1 MDVSRKVE
9 KMGYIG
15 SQLKGDFNID
25 GIYVIKRRTFIMSRM
40 KLVFVLAIATAFSRP
55 FILPSVAQ
63 NEGQNMAPNP
73 PLDPSIKT
81 TFVHLGNGEPGVLY
95 EPVSPGPKAQIA
107 LFVMHAT
114 NDFLTHSACTELSKR
129 GYRVFCVN
137 NSIDKA
143 GSSTMAD
150 EGNMDRIL
158 LQAKAAIVYL
168 RKDPNVKKIV
178 LWGHS
183 GGASVMTSYQNI
195 AENGVK
201 ICQDDVKIY
210 KCPNSLAGLPPADG
224 VILGD
229 ANWGRATTV
238 LINLDPS
245 VSNDNKKVNPEL
257 DMFMP
262 QNGFNSAGSHYS
274 QEFIRKF
281 QTAQAKRENELIDLA
296 QSRLAAI
303 KAGKGQYSD
312 NEPFII
318 AGASSGANKLH
329 ATDMSLFEHTQ
340 KAWPLLHANGS
351 ATTEVVHSVR
361 VPTLAED
368 PSKSMMGGSLRT
380 TVTSFLMS
388 YAVRVT
394 ADYGYGGDT
403 SMRGV
408 VWNSNWTDN
417 PGNVEGIAVPFLTM
431 GNTGSFESS
440 CAETIH
446 NHVKSTDKT
455 LVYVEGATH
464 GYPTCKKCEKTP
476 GQFGDT
482 IKTLYDYADSWL
494 SKSGRFMN

>member
-1 MDVSRKVE
+1 
-9 KMGYIG
+9 
-15 SQLKGDFNID
+15 
-25 GIYVIKRRTFIMSRM
+25 M
-40 KLVFVLAIATAFSRP
+40 KQMKFLLALAALAALS
-55 FILPSVAQ
+55 LASAVPSAAQ
-63 NEGQNMAPNP
+63 GEGQNMAPNP
-73 PLDPSIKT
+73 PPNPELAPSIKT

-95 EPVSPGPKAQIA
+95 EPVNPGPKAHIA
-107 LFVMHAT
+107 VFVMHAT
-114 NDFLTHSACTELSKR
+114 NDFLTHTACTELSKR

-137 NSIDKA
+137 DSIDKA
-143 GSSTMAD
+143 GSSSMAD
-150 EGNMDRIL
+150 EGTMDRIL
-158 LQAKAAIVYL
+158 LQAKAAVVYL
-168 RKDPNVKKIV
+168 RKYPGVTKIV

-201 ICQDDVKIY
+201 VCQDDAKIY

-245 VSNDNKKVNPEL
+245 VNNENVKVNPDL
-257 DMFMP
+257 DMFNP
-262 QNGFNSAGSHYS
+262 ENGFDPKGSHYS
-274 QEFIRKF
+274 QEFIHKF
-281 QTAQAKRENELIDLA
+281 QAAQAKRENELIDLA
-296 QSRLAAI
+296 QSRLEAI
-303 KAGKGQYSD
+303 KAGKGEYTD

-329 ATDMSLFEHTQ
+329 ATDMSLFAHTQ
-340 KAWPLLHANGS
+340 KAWPLLHADGS
-351 ATTEVVHSVR
+351 ITTEIVHSVR
-361 VPTLAED
+361 VPTLTQD
-368 PSKSMMGGSLRT
+368 PSKTMMGGALRT
-380 TVTSFLMS
+380 TVISFLMT

-394 ADYGYGGDT
+394 PDYGFGEDT

-408 VWNSNWTDN
+408 LWNSNWTDN
-417 PGNVEGIAVPFLTM
+417 PGNVEGITVPFLTM

-446 NHVKSTDKT
+446 NHVKSADNT

-464 GYPTCKKCEKTP
+464 GYSTCKQCEKTP

-482 IKTLYDYADSWL
+482 IKTLYDYADGWL
-494 SKSGRFMN
+494 SKSGRFM